1 MGRVAKILLFFFFS
15 GSLDMAIKSCLLGPI
30 PKGFFTLRDDLKYKI
45 VGEKIGQNFNS
56 NG

>member
-1 MGRVAKILLFFFFS
+1 
-15 GSLDMAIKSCLLGPI
+15 MAIKSCILGPI

-56 NG
+56 NSLSLEIAAF